1 MDDEFEIIFSPLSR
15 DFTRDGM
22 TVTVNIFRGETDD
35 GWLLEVVDQE
45 NASTVW
51 DETFSTDAA
60 ALEEFLST
68 VEKEGIAT
76 FLRDPSVKLN

>member
-1 MDDEFEIIFSPLSR
+1 MDDDYEIMHSPLSKE
-15 DFTRDGM
+15 FTRDGM
-22 TVTVNIFRGETDD
+22 TVRVNIFRGETDD

-51 DETFSTDAA
+51 DEKFETDQE
-60 ALEEFLST
+60 ALDQFLST
-68 VEKEGIAT
+68 IEKEGIAS